1 MQRHRGK
8 SLECCNKVNALK
20 ALFNHFKIT
29 THDTRFNNLVI

>member
-20 ALFNHFKIT
+20 ALFNHFKII
-29 THDTRFNNLVI
+29 THDTRINNLVI

>member
-8 SLECCNKVNALK
+8 SLECCNKVNAF
-20 ALFNHFKIT
+20 ALFNHFKII